1 MMPKKGRKEIIV
13 ENILYY
19 YKISGC
25 ISIVIQNSE
34 TNEIIK
40 WDKEFKPK
48 WKTQFGPSDIKE
60 IINEHNAKE

>member
-1 MMPKKGRKEIIV
+1 MMPKKGRKEITV
-13 ENILYY
+13 DDVLYY

-40 WDKEFKPK
+40 WSKEFKPK
-48 WKTQFGPSDIKE
+48 WKTRFGPGDIKD
-60 IINEHNAKE
+60 IIEKNNNK